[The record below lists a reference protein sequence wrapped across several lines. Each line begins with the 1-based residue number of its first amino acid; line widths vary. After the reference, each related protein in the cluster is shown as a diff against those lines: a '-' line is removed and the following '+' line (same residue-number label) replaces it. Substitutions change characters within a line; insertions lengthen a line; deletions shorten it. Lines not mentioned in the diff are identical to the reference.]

1 MDAAQ
6 FRHPG
11 PAAPRR
17 CFTPNLTTKTSG
29 MSQTSAAKTSS
40 LSPTASTG
48 GVVAFVI
55 WSLSALAFGYAFFQR
70 VAPSVMVPD
79 LMAEFAVSGA
89 VLGQLSALYFYPYAA
104 MQLPIGALLDRY
116 GARIM
121 LSLAL
126 LAAAAGSALFAMA
139 DSLALAYAGRFMVGA
154 GSAVGFIASMALA
167 ASWFEPRHFAFLTG
181 GAMFF
186 AMLCGIAGQAPLAL
200 AVEAVGWRTTMLWAA
215 GFAFGLSAL
224 TALIVRNS
232 PVVRSA
238 EQENDIR
245 WSEIW
250 AGLKRSVRRREVWRL
265 AIVAMAMSGPML
277 ALGGLWGVPFLTSAY
292 GLERPAAA
300 FYTSLSLF
308 GWALGAPFMGWL
320 SDRIRLRKLPVVVCA
335 GLNVA
340 SLAAIAF
347 VPGLPLALI
356 ATLFFL
362 SGFTGGVMVITFAIA
377 REVSPKPLHG
387 TVSGLVNGM
396 TVAAGAVLQPVVG
409 WLLDL
414 RWDGT
419 MDGGARLYQAAD
431 YRFAL
436 IALVVWAGIGF
447 VLSFGLR
454 ETRCR
459 PVPVLR

>member
-1 MDAAQ
+1 MAQ
-6 FRHPG
+6 PS
-11 PAAPRR
+11 P
-17 CFTPNLTTKTSG
+17 T
-29 MSQTSAAKTSS
+29 TSS
-40 LSPTASTG
+40 DAPARQTG
-48 GVVAFVI
+48 SGKAAII

-116 GARIM
+116 GARVM

-126 LAAAAGSALFAMA
+126 LVAAAGSAMFALA
-139 DSLALAYAGRFMVGA
+139 DNLGLAYAGRFLVGA
-154 GSAVGFIASMALA
+154 GSAVGFIGSMALA
-167 ASWFEPRHFAFLTG
+167 SVWFEPRHFAFLTG

-186 AMLCGIAGQAPLAL
+186 AMMCGIAGQAPLAL
-200 AVEAVGWRTTMLWAA
+200 AVEATGWRATMLWAA
-215 GFAFGLSAL
+215 AFAFGLSLL

-232 PVVRSA
+232 PVARSA

-245 WSEIW
+245 WPEIW
-250 AGLKRSVRRREVWRL
+250 AGLKSSVRRREVWRL
-265 AIVAMAMSGPML
+265 AIVAMSMSGPML

-292 GLERPAAA
+292 GLDRPASA

-308 GWALGAPFMGWL
+308 GWALGAPFLGWL
-320 SDRIRLRKLPVVVCA
+320 SDRIQLRKAPLVACT

-347 VPGLPLALI
+347 VPGLPLPVI

-362 SGFTGGVMVITFAIA
+362 SGLTGGTMVITFAIA
-377 REVSPKPLHG
+377 REVSAKSLHG
-387 TVSGLVNGM
+387 TVSGIVNGM

-419 MDGGARLYQAAD
+419 LADGARIYQAAD
-431 YRFAL
+431 YRFAM

-447 VLSFGLR
+447 LLTFGLR

-459 PVPVLR
+459 PVPVLK